1 MYYLKKDDD
10 LIISSTLPKRNLDK
24 YEILTKEE
32 YEAYFE
38 NTTLEEDSNN
48 VLSE

>member
-32 YEAYFE
+32 YEAYF
-38 NTTLEEDSNN
+38 TTLEEDSNN
-48 VLSE
+48 VLPE